1 MVTFRNPIF
10 LFTLRYFLDIAYKG
24 ARYAGWQ
31 MQANAPHTVQ
41 AELDRALSVLL
52 QESVQSTGAGR
63 TDTGVHARQLIV
75 HFDTGAVIG
84 PAFLHGMNGLLPH
97 DIAVNALLQP
107 LRQDL
112 HARFDAISRAY
123 VYRVVRRK
131 SPLDYEFAMWV
142 RRNIDIDKMNEAA
155 AMLLEYEDFASFCKA
170 HGNQDHTLCRMDRAV
185 WEVEGECLIFHIRAN
200 RFLRG
205 MVRALVGTLLW
216 VGSGR
221 LSTADFRAI
230 IEARDRRHAGPNAD
244 ARGLFLTEVNYPPG
258 ALRVLQKA

>member
-1 MVTFRNPIF
+1 M
-10 LFTLRYFLDIAYKG
+10 RYFLDIAYKG
-24 ARYAGWQ
+24 TRYAGWQ
-31 MQANAPHTVQ
+31 VQANAPNTVQ
-41 AELDRALSVLL
+41 AALDRALSVLL
-52 QESVQSTGAGR
+52 QAPVQSTGAGR
-63 TDTGVHARQLIV
+63 TDTGVHARQLVV
-75 HFDTGAVIG
+75 HFDTDAPVG
-84 PAFLHGMNGLLPH
+84 PAFVHSLNGLLPY
-97 DIAVNALLQP
+97 DIAVNALLEPLQP
-107 LRQDL
+107 DL

-131 SPLDYEFAMWV
+131 SPLDYEFALWV
-142 RRNIDIDKMNEAA
+142 RQEIDMDKMNEAA

-185 WEVEGECLIFHIRAN
+185 WEVEGECLLFHIRAN

-230 IEARDRRHAGPNAD
+230 IEARDRRRAGPNVD
-244 ARGLFLTEVNYPPG
+244 AQGLFLTEVNYPPG
-258 ALRVLQKA
+258 VLRVLQQA